1 MRSALALSWRLL
13 RYGDR
18 SNRISAFLVLAAV
31 TASTALLMFAIAA
44 NQAFTDRAE
53 REAWRYPQE
62 NARGSAI
69 QALSTDYVR
78 GRPIAVVELAAV
90 DPDNAPVPPGADTF
104 PKPGEVWLSPGLAAL
119 ASDLPEDELA
129 NRFPEAS
136 ARHRLGDAALVYPDE
151 LVAVVGRSADDP
163 SMHAERF
170 MDDGVRT
177 PVHVSGYGSAADTE
191 FSATT
196 NYALLAKVATV
207 LMVVPLLVFGGA
219 AARLT
224 VARRDQR
231 LAALRLVGAT
241 PRQVV
246 AMTVAEAVIT
256 AAAGAALGIGLYAAS
271 MPLLARIEMMGGT
284 WFVAD
289 MWPGVLWTLAAL
301 VGVPLLVGASAVVG
315 LRRVVVSPLGVANRH
330 TPPGLKVVRAVVALA
345 LLVTF
350 PIVARMAGQVSAG
363 IVIALLGLA
372 FLGLNLVGPWVVGII
387 GRVAAATARRPH
399 RLLAGRRLVDDPR
412 AAWRTVSGV
421 ALVGF
426 VAGLLSLFDPNGAY
440 GLSTD
445 TSRLTA
451 DVPAAVAEST
461 ATRVRDAL
469 EEARAP
475 ATVSVTDVR
484 PSGNRTVEVVPRS
497 GGDVDRVR
505 TVLTGTAPGHVFTT
519 RLDQQ
524 RMTITL
530 LGDVRTGALIVLVVC
545 FVIAI
550 VSAAITAV
558 SSVLDRRRTYAQLRL
573 AGTPLSVL
581 DRARLQETMIPLAV
595 MGGGSLAAGMLCGL
609 PLAISSPATPYG
621 LMLFATFVVVGTL
634 GVVGANLLSRPLL
647 RAVTTSP
654 NPQPD

>member
-1 MRSALALSWRLL
+1 MRSALTLGWRLL

-18 SNRISAFLVLAAV
+18 SNRISAILVLAAV

-44 NQAFTDRAE
+44 NHAFTERAD
-53 REAWRYPQE
+53 REAWRFPQE
-62 NARGSAI
+62 NARGSAV

-78 GRPIAVVELAAV
+78 GRPIVVVELAAT
-90 DPDNAPVPPGADTF
+90 DRGAPPVPPGMTAF
-104 PKPGEVWLSPGLAAL
+104 PKPGETWLSPGLAAL
-119 ASDLPEDELA
+119 AADLPEGELA
-129 NRFPEAS
+129 DRFPG
-136 ARHRLGDAALVYPDE
+136 ARHRLGGEALVYPDE
-151 LVAVVGRSADDP
+151 LVAVVGRSAGDP
-163 SMHAERF
+163 SMTTDRF
-170 MDDGVRT
+170 LGQGVRSPT
-177 PVHVSGYGSAADTE
+177 RIGGYATVASPQEIGITSGYGV
-191 FSATT
+191 
-196 NYALLAKVATV
+196 LAQVATV

-246 AMTVAEAVIT
+246 GMTVAEAVAT
-256 AAAGAALGIGLYAAS
+256 AAAGAVLGIGLYAAA
-271 MPLLARIEMMGGT
+271 MPLLARIEMMGGS

-289 MWPGVLWTLAAL
+289 LWPGTLWTLGAL
-301 VGVPLLVGASAVVG
+301 VGVPILVGASAVVG

-330 TPPGLKVVRAVVALA
+330 TPPGLKAIRAVVALA
-345 LLVTF
+345 L
-350 PIVARMAGQVSAG
+350 IVAFVVVSRMAGQVSAG
-363 IVIALLGLA
+363 IIIALLGLA
-372 FLGLNLVGPWVVGII
+372 FLGLNLVGPWVVGLI
-387 GRVAAATARRPH
+387 GRIAAATAKRPH

-412 AAWRTVSGV
+412 SAWRTVSGV

-426 VAGLLSLFDPNGAY
+426 VAGLFSLFDTSGAP
-440 GLSTD
+440 GLDTD
-445 TSRLTA
+445 ASRLAVT
-451 DVPAAVAEST
+451 VPAAVAEDT
-461 ATRVRDAL
+461 AASARTALDAAETPARV
-469 EEARAP
+469 
-475 ATVSVTDVR
+475 TITGVR
-484 PSGNRTVEVVPRS
+484 PSGNRSVEVVPKAGADRE
-497 GGDVDRVR
+497 RVR
-505 TVLTGTAPGHVFTT
+505 TALAGTSPGHVYTT
-519 RLDQQ
+519 PADEQ

-530 LGDVRTGALIVLVVC
+530 LGDIRTGALIVLVVC

-609 PLAISSPATPYG
+609 PLAVSSPASPYG
-621 LMLFATFVVVGTL
+621 LTLFATFVVVGTL
-634 GVVGANLLSRPLL
+634 GVIGANLLSRPLL